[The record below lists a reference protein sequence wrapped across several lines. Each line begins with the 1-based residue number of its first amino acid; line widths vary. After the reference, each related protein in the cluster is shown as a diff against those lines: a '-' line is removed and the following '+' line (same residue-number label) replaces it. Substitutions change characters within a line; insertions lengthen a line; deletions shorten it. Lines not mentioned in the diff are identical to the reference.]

1 MDIQIDASAL
11 LLQAQNFKGF
21 RARAQEAIRQERINA
36 IPAGRLGQADEF
48 GKACAFL
55 ASSHAG
61 YITGQ
66 NLLIDGGAFRAS
78 F

>member
-1 MDIQIDASAL
+1 MS
-11 LLQAQNFKGF
+11 
-21 RARAQEAIRQERINA
+21 QEAIRQERINA